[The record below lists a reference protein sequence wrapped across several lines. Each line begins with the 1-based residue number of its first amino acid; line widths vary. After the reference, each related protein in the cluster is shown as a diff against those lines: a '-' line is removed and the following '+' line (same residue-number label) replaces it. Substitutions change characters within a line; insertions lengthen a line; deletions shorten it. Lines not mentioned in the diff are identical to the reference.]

1 MSDLSLIDGD
11 YMSDSVRSNV
21 PLGFGNMASWMGL
34 ATVRDDHGNS
44 TRGTVLQ
51 CADGSRHKLSYRQW
65 NDLHAELSLPAMA
78 GFFGL
83 QFDGDMP
90 LLFGQESPLERG
102 CQALAARPNS
112 RTPSR

>member
-1 MSDLSLIDGD
+1 MSDPLQ
-11 YMSDSVRSNV
+11 SNV

-34 ATVRDDHGNS
+34 ATVRDEHGNS
-44 TRGTVLQ
+44 TRGTILQ
-51 CADGSRHKLSYRQW
+51 CADGSRHRLTFRQW
-65 NDLHAELSLPAMA
+65 NDLHAELSMPAMA

-102 CQALAARPNS
+102 CQALAERPN
-112 RTPSR
+112 RPARQR